1 MDPFI
6 KRKPPDTWKSH
17 VLRGVRW
24 IRAAQ
29 NCASRIPP
37 VSVLNSIVW
46 HTAMLK
52 PMGAP
57 LISRRV
63 PLQNWRRGCLLWRGS
78 SWRKSDCRLEM
89 AKWTKGG
96 SGFPSIGFGVG
107 AVAVN
112 TCPSTD
118 ESLFCQFS
126 RAFQIFTSIV
136 TIVIVLYVVYILA
149 SVYFGSKKSGRWF

>member
-1 MDPFI
+1 MCPFI
-6 KRKPPDTWKSH
+6 KRKPRDTWKSH

-37 VSVLNSIVW
+37 VSVAGSTVW
-46 HTAMLK
+46 HTVTLK

-57 LISRRV
+57 LISEA
-63 PLQNWRRGCLLWRGS
+63 LHQQNWRRDCLPSKGS
-78 SWRKSDCRLEM
+78 SWRNSESRLEM
-89 AKWTKGG
+89 AKRGLG
-96 SGFPSIGFGVG
+96 LPSFGFGVG

-126 RAFQIFTSIV
+126 RAFQVFTSIL
-136 TIVIVLYVVYILA
+136 TILLVLYIVYIFGRA
-149 SVYFGSKKSGRWF
+149 YFGSKKSGRYF